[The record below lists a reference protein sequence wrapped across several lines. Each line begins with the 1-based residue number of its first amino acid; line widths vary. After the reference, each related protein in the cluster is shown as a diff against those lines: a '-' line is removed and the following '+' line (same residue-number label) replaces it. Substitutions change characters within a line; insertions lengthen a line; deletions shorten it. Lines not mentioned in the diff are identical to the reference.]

1 MSIAASLELDIL
13 GFPEGNKMEKD
24 TAGYIFRYFDDWMTA
39 QEKLARKHLFATDKA
54 THGRTDAEAQN
65 EARSSSNPVISFLSN
80 DPEVLRLASGG
91 LDAFIERTAHRIFDE
106 HSSEIVFNNCP
117 RCGALAKTPKAQQCR
132 FCRHDWHPIVAPTAN
147 TSTS

>member
-1 MSIAASLELDIL
+1 
-13 GFPEGNKMEKD
+13 MEKEK
-24 TAGYIFRYFDDWMTA
+24 AGYIFRYFDDWMTA
-39 QEKLARKHLFATDKA
+39 PEKLARKHLFATDKA

-91 LDAFIERTAHRIFDE
+91 LDAFIERTAQRIFDD
-106 HSSEIVFNNCP
+106 HSSEIDFNNCP

-132 FCRHDWHPIVAPTAN
+132 FCRNDWH
-147 TSTS
+147 STDASKI